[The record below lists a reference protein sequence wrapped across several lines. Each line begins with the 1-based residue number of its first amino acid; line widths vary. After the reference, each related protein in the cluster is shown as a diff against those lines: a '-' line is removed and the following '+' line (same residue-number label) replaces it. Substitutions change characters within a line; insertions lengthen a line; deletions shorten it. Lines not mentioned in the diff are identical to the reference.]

1 MSFLNL
7 IKNFFMKLSIN
18 QRFLQAAIFFIL
30 LLTLTTHLSAQ
41 QKDAGAEQ
49 LAMKLSNPVADLIS
63 VPFQNNTVWG
73 IGSLNGSQN
82 VLNFQ
87 PVIPISV
94 GKNWNIINR
103 IILPMVT
110 QYNITGVAE
119 KQNSLADMLYSIF
132 LSPAKSKLIWGVGPV
147 MSIPTATNKL
157 TGSGRFSIGP
167 TGVILGQSN
176 GWTYGCLV
184 NQVWSVGGD
193 PSRGNQTQGY
203 LQPFLGYTW
212 KSGAGFNLNAE
223 MTQNWKVKKTQTYI
237 DFVLSGVTKFGKF
250 PVSLQAGPRIPITA
264 PDNLKG
270 VFGVRAV
277 IVLLFP
283 K

>member
-1 MSFLNL
+1 MNKK
-7 IKNFFMKLSIN
+7 IMKIAVTLFVFIFIISDISIS
-18 QRFLQAAIFFIL
+18 Q
-30 LLTLTTHLSAQ
+30 TKPTTTSAQ
-41 QKDAGAEQ
+41 D
-49 LAMKLSNPVADLIS
+49 LAMKLSNPIANLIS

-87 PVIPISV
+87 PVIPISA
-94 GKNWNIINR
+94 GKSINIINR

-110 QYNITGVAE
+110 QYNITGVGE
-119 KQNSLADMLYSIF
+119 KQNSLADMVYSIF
-132 LSPAKSKLIWGVGPV
+132 VSPAKSKIMWGVGPV

-176 GWTYGCLV
+176 GWTYGALV
-184 NQVWSVGGD
+184 NQYWSVGGD
-193 PSRGNQTQGY
+193 PTRGNQTQGY

-212 KSGAGFNLNAE
+212 KSGAGLNLNAE
-223 MTQNWKVKKTQTYI
+223 ITQNWKIKRTQSYI
-237 DFVLSGVTKFGKF
+237 DFVLSGLTKFGKF
-250 PVSLQAGPRIPITA
+250 PVSLQAGPRIPLCA
-264 PDNLKG
+264 PDDLKG
-270 VFGVRAV
+270 TFGVRAV